1 MGNQRWTIEGWARK
15 FGVSLPNE
23 REIGELPSG
32 GTGVERVDLE
42 QIYIQKNV
50 AKLALDRFEQSIR
63 KN

>member
-1 MGNQRWTIEGWARK
+1 MGNQRWTIEGWAQK

-23 REIGELPSG
+23 REIGELSSG
-32 GTGVERVDLE
+32 RTAVERVDLE